1 MSDVG
6 DERKPG
12 VKRVRLTGARFEG
25 GRLPVDSLVE
35 LQKYQ
40 DVVRIAAVAE
50 WRREHPGEELPSDLR
65 NSVSLT
71 IERIDEGSADIFM
84 AFEQHDVYVHYQAEA
99 QDAADAIIV
108 AAYSNA
114 PIPELP
120 ALTLSEDV
128 AFREA
133 VSQIGATLGPEQSIE
148 FYPDSPDAP
157 PVTITV
163 ATRKHAVD
171 QLSRIEDF
179 LVHTDPATTK
189 EELQAAA
196 ESLVGRVTVLD
207 ADDQKFTLV
216 LADGHKVH
224 GWYRQS
230 PKLLEDFRALVNS
243 TEEGPLTRISG
254 ILQFKAGKPFRFKEV
269 SSIQRIQFDNT
280 VWGARLT
287 GFASLPSG
295 WEDGEGDQISSV
307 ALEASQMLLRA
318 VDRARIERPGV
329 FPTADGGVLVEWAG
343 PTRVRSVEI
352 TPDGTFE
359 LFALQRSQ
367 PAGDHDVTEDLTVA
381 IAFVE
386 AERA

>member
-1 MSDVG
+1 MSGVG

-40 DVVRIAAVAE
+40 DVVRIAAAAE

-71 IERIDEGSADIFM
+71 IERIDEGSADVFL
-84 AFEQHDVYVHYQAEA
+84 AFEQHQVYVHYQAEA

-114 PIPELP
+114 RIPEMP
-120 ALTLSEDV
+120 ALSLAEDV
-128 AFREA
+128 EFREA
-133 VSQIGATLGPEQSIE
+133 VAQIGLTLGPEQSIE
-148 FYPDSPDAP
+148 FYPDSPDAQ

-163 ATRKHAVD
+163 ETRKQAVD

-179 LVHTDPATTK
+179 LVHTDPATTT
-189 EELQAAA
+189 EGLHAAE
-196 ESLVGRVTVLD
+196 ESLVGRVTILD

-230 PKLLEDFRALVNS
+230 PELLEDFREVVNS
-243 TEEGPLTRISG
+243 TEEGPLTRVSG
-254 ILQFKAGKPFRFKEV
+254 SLQTKGGKPFRFKDV
-269 SSIQRIQFDNT
+269 SSIQRVQFDDT
-280 VWGARLT
+280 AWGARLT
-287 GFASLPSG
+287 EFASLPSG
-295 WEDGEGDQISSV
+295 WEDGDGEQISSV
-307 ALEASQMLLRA
+307 ALDASQMLLRA
-318 VDRARIERPGV
+318 VDRAQIERPGV
-329 FPTADGGVLVEWAG
+329 FPTAEGGVLVEWAG
-343 PTRVRSVEI
+343 PARVRSVEI
-352 TPDGTFE
+352 IPDGTFE
-359 LFALQRSQ
+359 LFSLQRAQ
-367 PAGDHDVTEDLTVA
+367 PAGDHAVTGDLTVA

-386 AERA
+386 AEKA